1 MSSSVGASISPST
14 ALEQWASIVDSIYLN
29 TSLAPLPDHYD
40 TKEFL
45 PLSASVN
52 ENISNPSAVLTNELA
67 QALLQHVNETVLQ
80 SRKDSD
86 NCPTNDTHD
95 MKINVFAEEARK
107 IFQPQFTLLESLHA
121 APSVPH
127 FSSLAVDGT
136 NPQLDSSTLSSFFDS
151 QASEAKTSPRS
162 MTSEEFLKKVLPL
175 EGPNFLK
182 TYKGSETDNTQ
193 ELKTDASPSSHRH
206 RRRLEQ
212 ASSSTLPASASQRRK
227 TPQQGSLPP
236 MRMPFS
242 SRLTSGFVNPE
253 FYAAVHLKPDFMPVI
268 LAPSTVTAPLQL
280 VNVKRFLEE
289 GCYVDP
295 STYFIDQETG
305 AASIRRVKP
314 ERVIV
319 SSASFRRNLFTK
331 VVFKE
336 FQVVDDPALVENWD
350 HVCAAIVSGKEYQF
364 ESWFPQE
371 HRSICSP
378 SHLFKRLAG
387 FLPYFEEDP
396 IPVGVQQWNV
406 KPLLLTKRMLKEQ
419 QHIRETA
426 RFWEILFQFLDF
438 CPYFNKYTEE

>member
-1 MSSSVGASISPST
+1 MSSSVGASISTST
-14 ALEQWASIVDSIYLN
+14 ALEQWAHIVDSIHQN

-40 TKEFL
+40 PRELL
-45 PLSASVN
+45 PFSATEN
-52 ENISNPSAVLTNELA
+52 ENTSNSSALLTNELA
-67 QALLQHVNETVLQ
+67 EALLQHINETVLP

-86 NCPTNDTHD
+86 NGAKDGTYD
-95 MKINVFAEEARK
+95 KRINVFEEEASK

-121 APSVPH
+121 MPSVPH
-127 FSSLAVDGT
+127 FSSLAVDGS
-136 NPQLDSSTLSSFFDS
+136 NPLLDSSTLPSVFDES
-151 QASEAKTSPRS
+151 TSKAKSSPRA
-162 MTSEEFLKKVLPL
+162 MTSEEFLNKVLPL

-182 TYKGSETDNTQ
+182 TYSEPEADQN
-193 ELKTDASPSSHRH
+193 EERKANASSSARHH

-212 ASSSTLPASASQRRK
+212 ATSTTHSTSAPRRRK
-227 TPQQGSLPP
+227 TQGQGSLPP
-236 MRMPFS
+236 MRMSIS
-242 SRLTSGFVNPE
+242 SRLTSGFVNPD

-295 STYFIDQETG
+295 SSYFIDQETG

-314 ERVIV
+314 ERVVV
-319 SSASFRRNLFTK
+319 SSAAFKRNLFTK
-331 VVFKE
+331 VSFKE
-336 FQVVDDPALVENWD
+336 FRVVDDPGLVENWD
-350 HVCAAIVSGKEYQF
+350 HVCAAIVTGKEYQF

-371 HRSICSP
+371 HRSICLP
-378 SHLFKRLAG
+378 SHLFQRIAG

-426 RFWEILFQFLDF
+426 RFWEILFQFLDY